1 MNYAL
6 TAYLAIAGSA
16 LLISAALVLSAWENR
31 RFMRRRLSRP
41 IPDGPWPKAVVFV
54 PCRGLDLKLEEN
66 LRPLFEQR
74 YPDYEL
80 VFILESEHDP
90 ACRVIQGLIQR
101 DPNVPSRLVFSGAA
115 VECGQKVHNLR
126 VATEDLPSDVEVLAF
141 VDSDARPH
149 PQWLSRL
156 VDRVRK
162 PEIGAATGYRCFVP
176 TKNSLANLLL
186 ASINANVTGLMGPH
200 WHNRVWGGS
209 WAIRREVF
217 EKIQLRKYWQGTLS
231 DDLVA
236 SRLLHQ
242 AGMKVAFE
250 PHCLLASPLEMT
262 LAQMLEFIRRQ
273 FIVGKFYARQL
284 WLTVLLVSTLGV
296 AAFWGGSVLAAWWL
310 VTGEPL
316 AWIPLVGSGLLY
328 GFWALRGWLRQNAVL
343 AYFPKEASDLR
354 GSTRFDIYAA
364 PLIALVNWC
373 GLVSSLVGRR
383 IVWRGIRYRLI
394 AGGQVQIEGTQS
406 GPHRVPEFPE
416 AWHVDRPKEENRR
429 MDPAHHRLQNQKPV
443 GKTHPT

>member
-1 MNYAL
+1 MTYAL
-6 TAYLAIAGSA
+6 TAYLAIAGLA
-16 LLISAALVLSAWENR
+16 LLVSASLVLSAWENR
-31 RFMRRRLSRP
+31 RFMRRRLSRTV
-41 IPDGPWPKAVVFV
+41 PDGPWPKTVVFV

-74 YPDYEL
+74 FPDYEL

-90 ACRVIQGLIQR
+90 ACRVIQGLIQH
-101 DPNVPSRLVFSGAA
+101 DPNVPSRLVFSGSA

-162 PEIGAATGYRCFVP
+162 PEIGAATGYRCFIP
-176 TKNSLANLLL
+176 AKNSLANLLL

-217 EKIQLRKYWQGTLS
+217 EKIQLREYWQGTLS

-242 AGMKVAFE
+242 TGMKVAFE
-250 PHCLLASPLEMT
+250 PHCLLASPVETT
-262 LAQMLEFIRRQ
+262 LAQMLEFVRRQ
-273 FIVGKFYARQL
+273 FVMGRFYARRL

-296 AAFWGGSVLAAWWL
+296 AAFWGGGVLAAWWL
-310 VTGEPL
+310 VTGEPW
-316 AWIPLVGSGLLY
+316 AWVPLVVSGLLY
-328 GFWALRGWLRQNAVL
+328 GSWAFRGWLRQNAVL

-354 GSTRFDIYAA
+354 GSARFDLYAA

-373 GLVSSLVGRR
+373 GLVSSFVGRR
-383 IVWRGIRYRLI
+383 IVWRGIRYRLS
-394 AGGQVQIEGTQS
+394 AGGQVRIEGTQP

-416 AWHVDRPKEENRR
+416 AWHADQPKEENRR
-429 MDPAHHRLQNQKPV
+429 RDPAHHRPRNQKPV